1 MLTDTRKSPCAKA
14 VPLGSRDVTWTEG
27 FWKEVEDTVFQN
39 TVPTLQEM
47 FDRADVSHVV
57 ENFRI
62 AAGEETGAF
71 AGTVFGDGDFYK
83 WMESC
88 MYDAVKTGNQDLLE
102 QLDSYIDLI
111 GRAQQPDGYLSTKQ
125 IIGEKTHNG
134 TRRMGDIND
143 FEVYNFGHLFTAAA
157 LYYRLT
163 GKDSLLAIAS
173 RTADYL
179 GRLYEEAERTG
190 NVQTA
195 VCPSHYMGLVE
206 LYRATGEKKYLELA
220 RQAVRLRDRVA
231 HGLDDNQDRIPLR
244 QQRKIMG
251 HAVRAN
257 YLYAGIMDLYL
268 ETGDPD
274 YRTVAE
280 STFSDLLR
288 HKIYLTG
295 GCGALYN
302 GASPYGNFFD
312 HQLIHQA
319 YGYAYQL
326 PNVTAYNETCAG
338 VGLVMWAYRM
348 FLADPKAMY
357 FDVIERVVLN
367 NNLAAISLDGRKFF
381 YENMLERKEKLEY
394 KLVWDL
400 HRTAYIT
407 SYCCPPNL
415 ARSLAEATE
424 YAYALGKGETGNRI
438 YTGLYGASRA
448 QISLPSGA
456 AFVLVQETEYPA
468 EGTISFRF
476 EEVKTDAPFELALR
490 IPVWAAG
497 AVLEIQEGENRRVQK
512 LGEKQAGTYEVV
524 TIFHPAKTKITLTLP
539 MRVRFTVADPMVE
552 EDGGK
557 AAVERG
563 PLVYCMEKADL
574 GDSCDG
580 SLEGLMLL
588 FDNGAGPSRYTKK
601 DITILGKTVPALEGS
616 MLWVR
621 RPLQEALYAEMKPCI
636 REEVPVQLIP
646 YYAWDNRSS
655 REDEDPDADAPMK
668 IWFPVVW

>member
-1 MLTDTRKSPCAKA
+1 
-14 VPLGSRDVTWTEG
+14 
-27 FWKEVEDTVFQN
+27 
-39 TVPTLQEM
+39 
-47 FDRADVSHVV
+47 
-57 ENFRI
+57 
-62 AAGEETGAF
+62 
-71 AGTVFGDGDFYK
+71 
-83 WMESC
+83 
-88 MYDAVKTGNQDLLE
+88 
-102 QLDSYIDLI
+102 
-111 GRAQQPDGYLSTKQ
+111 
-125 IIGEKTHNG
+125 
-134 TRRMGDIND
+134 
-143 FEVYNFGHLFTAAA
+143 
-157 LYYRLT
+157 
-163 GKDSLLAIAS
+163 
-173 RTADYL
+173 
-179 GRLYEEAERTG
+179 
-190 NVQTA
+190 
-195 VCPSHYMGLVE
+195 
-206 LYRATGEKKYLELA
+206 
-220 RQAVRLRDRVA
+220 
-231 HGLDDNQDRIPLR
+231 
-244 QQRKIMG
+244 
-251 HAVRAN
+251 
-257 YLYAGIMDLYL
+257 
-268 ETGDPD
+268 
-274 YRTVAE
+274 
-280 STFSDLLR
+280 
-288 HKIYLTG
+288 
-295 GCGALYN
+295 
-302 GASPYGNFFD
+302 
-312 HQLIHQA
+312 
-319 YGYAYQL
+319 
-326 PNVTAYNETCAG
+326 
-338 VGLVMWAYRM
+338 MWAYRM

-456 AFVLVQETEYPA
+456 AFVLVQETKYPA

-524 TIFHPAKTKITLTLP
+524 TISHPAKTKITLTLP